1 MDLKRQC
8 YFIYGADTYRAEQA
22 VKAITTRFLSKP
34 DSMYDFAQYDCDDT
48 PLDKIKQTLLAV
60 PFFVT
65 HRLFVLKRPF
75 ALGKAKQEE
84 LVKLLE
90 TIGETTFVVLYEPG
104 TPDRRVS
111 LFQWLTKQTKCQD
124 YPLPQGAALTSYIR
138 DVAKSCNVTVAGPAI
153 QQLSLYF
160 ASNTMQ
166 LAQEIHKLASA
177 CQSQG
182 RTEINRTDVTE
193 LCQSTDEG
201 SMFAL
206 GDALRQSSP
215 VPLIS
220 LYRQQRQHEDPL
232 AIAGFLASQIRTL
245 AKIALAYQSGTRQ
258 PEAIARQTKLHPY
271 VVKLA
276 FPVASKLTVTQL
288 QSCYQAL
295 VNFDRSAKNGSA
307 PPELGLLLLIIHLHD
322 TVIGKEAR
330 RVAGVT

>member
-8 YFIYGADTYRAEQA
+8 YFIYGADTYNAEKA

-34 DSMYDFAQYDCDDT
+34 DSMYDFAQYDLDDT
-48 PLDKIKQTLLAV
+48 PLDKVKQTLLAV

-65 HRLFVLKRPF
+65 HRLFVVKRPF
-75 ALGKAKQEE
+75 ALAKAKQEE

-90 TIGETTFVVLYEPG
+90 MIGETTFVVLYEPD

-124 YPLPQGAALTSYIR
+124 YPLPQGAALATYVRDLATS
-138 DVAKSCNVTVAGPAI
+138 AGVTVAGPAI

-160 ASNTMQ
+160 PSNTMQ
-166 LAQEIHKLASA
+166 LAQEMHKLAAA
-177 CQSQG
+177 CRARG
-182 RTEINRTDVTE
+182 RTEINLADVNE

-206 GDALRQSSP
+206 GDALRQSSLI
-215 VPLIS
+215 PLIT

-245 AKIALAYQSGTRQ
+245 TKIALAYQAGTRQ
-258 PEAIARQTKLHPY
+258 PDAIARATKLHPY
-271 VVKLA
+271 VVKLS
-276 FPVASKLTVTQL
+276 FPIASKLTLAQL
-288 QSCYQAL
+288 QSCYKAL
-295 VNFDRSAKNGSA
+295 VAFDRSAKDGSA

-330 RVAGVT
+330 RVAGVA